1 MTVQVLLKKVY
12 YMKIINVEAYVLS
25 DQLEKAFYFSQ
36 WEYRERLICIVKV
49 TTDEGLVGW
58 GEGYGPATVL
68 RAGVEFL
75 KPFLIGLDPLRTET
89 IWQTMYRRTLD
100 YARRGILMASVSAI
114 DIALWDLKGKI
125 LGQPIHVLLGGKKRD
140 RIRPYATGM
149 YFSRDTENLAPALA
163 EEALYYKENGFT
175 YMKMKVG
182 LGVEE
187 DLRNIRAVRE
197 ATGPDVH
204 LMVDAN
210 HAYGY
215 VEALRLARALEPYAI
230 DWFEE
235 PLSPEDYAGYARLR
249 TQSPVPIAAG
259 ECEYLRFGFH
269 QLFSQAC
276 VDIAQP
282 DLCAAGG
289 ISEVKKIMDM
299 AYTFGVDVVTHS
311 WGTGIALNAALQ
323 VLSNMDIVPGR
334 MHERDAL
341 VELDF
346 TENQLREELIFPK
359 IQVKDGYLY
368 PSDQPGLGI
377 EVNEEIINKYQL
389 QP

>member
-1 MTVQVLLKKVY
+1 
-12 YMKIINVEAYVLS
+12 MKITNVEAYVLS
-25 DQLEKAFYFSQ
+25 DKLEKAFYFSQ
-36 WEYRERLICIVKV
+36 WEYRERLICIVKI

-75 KPFLIGLDPLRTET
+75 KPLLIGQDPLLTET

-125 LGQPIHVLLGGKKRD
+125 LEQPIHVLLGGKKRD

-149 YFSRDTENLAPALA
+149 YFSREVDNVGQALA
-163 EEALYYKENGFT
+163 EEALYYKESGFT

-182 LGVEE
+182 LGIEE
-187 DLRNIRAVRE
+187 DLRNIQAVKKAIGYE
-197 ATGPDVH
+197 VN

-215 VEALRLARALEPYAI
+215 VEALKLVQEMHTYEI
-230 DWFEE
+230 YWFEE

-249 TQSPVPIAAG
+249 TQSPVLIAAG
-259 ECEYLRFGFH
+259 ECEYLRFGFQ
-269 QLFSQAC
+269 QLFTQAC

-282 DLCAAGG
+282 DVCAAGG

-323 VLSNMDIVPGR
+323 LLSNMDIGPGR

-346 TENQLREELIFPK
+346 TENKLREELIFPK
-359 IQVKDGYLY
+359 IQVQGGYLH

-377 EVNEEIINKYQL
+377 EINEEIIQQYQL
-389 QP
+389 QL